1 MNPSLERVLVVD
13 PERAGLRLDE
23 LLGVP
28 RRSLRALVASGR
40 LRVDGRALLEGA
52 PRLAPGSRV
61 EVLRAGVDPALL
73 AEAIPIP
80 VLCEDD
86 RLFFVDKPARMAVC
100 PGPGRPAGTLANA
113 LRGLGRPLS
122 NLEGPHR
129 PGIVHR
135 LDAGTS
141 GVMAIAKSD
150 AAHAELVALFAAHR
164 VERRYLALVGGEP
177 AWGERAVD
185 APLARRREGRRA
197 HAVRA
202 DGRGARTAFRV
213 LARAHGHAWIEATPA
228 TGRTHQIRVHLAALG
243 HPVVG
248 DTLYGGGDR
257 AAREAARLGLRR
269 PALHAVRLAFP
280 TLAREACAPLCA
292 DLEAALRALSLL

>member
-1 MNPSLERVLVVD
+1 MSRSLDRMLVVD

-23 LLGVP
+23 LLGLP
-28 RRSLRALVASGR
+28 RRALRVLAASGR
-40 LRVDGRALLEGA
+40 LRLDGRALLEGA
-52 PRLAPGSRV
+52 PRLAAGSQV
-61 EVLRAGVDPALL
+61 EVLGDGVDPALL

-80 VLCEDD
+80 VLLEDE

-122 NLEGPHR
+122 ALEGPLR

-164 VERRYLALVGGEP
+164 VERRYLALVVGEP
-177 AWGERAVD
+177 AWDEREVD

-202 DGRGARTAFRV
+202 DGRAARTCFRA
-213 LARAHGHAWIEATPA
+213 LARARGLAWIEATPA
-228 TGRTHQIRVHLAALG
+228 TGRTHQVRVHLAALG

-257 AAREAARLGLRR
+257 AARAAARLGLRR
-269 PALHAVRLAFP
+269 PALHAARLAFP
-280 TLAREACAPLCA
+280 TLAREASAPLAA
-292 DLEAALRALSLL
+292 DLEAALRALALV